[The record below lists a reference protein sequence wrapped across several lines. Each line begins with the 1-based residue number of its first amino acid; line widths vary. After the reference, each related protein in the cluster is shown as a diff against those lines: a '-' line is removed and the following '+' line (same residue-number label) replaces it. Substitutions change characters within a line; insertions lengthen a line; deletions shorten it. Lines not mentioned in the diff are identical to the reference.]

1 MPRQATKLTKKDLDS
16 LRTKAEA
23 DPTFSCTLADAGQ
36 PGLQVSA
43 RNGRVR
49 FSFRYRPPGGRLR
62 KTIPI
67 DLYGAITLEEAR
79 EIAAAHRGQVAW
91 RIDPAAAIAA
101 EEAAST
107 TVAQAVANYLADYQ
121 LRIDTGE
128 KGKPGGLAAA
138 RRLLEKNVLPQLG
151 ALRVRDVTTDHV
163 KKLQRSMAGRPVEAN
178 RTLTALSAV
187 YRFENVELPFKR
199 KDRFKET
206 GERRDLS
213 AGELI
218 ALGEALNAAE
228 RAGKMNP
235 AVLFA
240 IRFLAMTGF
249 RRSELLGQTLKVRR
263 GTHEGLRWADVD
275 LDNGRVYLRDSK
287 TGKQE
292 RVIGAAAVE
301 LLRAAKPQT
310 AKPMDCVCPGEV
322 VSSPFTGIDKPRARL
337 WAEAGIE
344 GGPRGRADLHSLRH
358 SFASVGS
365 HVQNGR
371 FASFIGPLLGH
382 GFKQAKS
389 ITMRYVHP
397 NSDQL
402 RPAADAIAAEIGRLL
417 GLAEPAALLT
427 FPTRSQR

>member
-1 MPRQATKLTKKDLDS
+1 MPRQATKLSKKDLDN
-16 LRTKAEA
+16 LRTKAER
-23 DPTFSCTLADAGQ
+23 DPTFTCTLADAGQ

-49 FSFRYRPPGGRLR
+49 FSFRYRPPGGGLR

-79 EIAAAHRGQVAW
+79 DIAAAHRGQVAW
-91 RIDPAAAIAA
+91 RIDPAVAIAA

-107 TVAQAVANYLADYQ
+107 TVEQAVANYLAEYQ
-121 LRIDTGE
+121 RRIEEGG

-138 RRLLEKNVLPQLG
+138 RRLLEKNVLPHLG
-151 ALRVRDVTTDHV
+151 TLRLRDVTADHV
-163 KKLQRSMAGRPVEAN
+163 KRMLRSKAGRPVEAN
-178 RTLTALSAV
+178 RTVTALFAV
-187 YRFENVELPFKR
+187 FRSENTELPYDR
-199 KDRFKET
+199 KDRLKET
-206 GERRDLS
+206 GQRRDLS
-213 AGELI
+213 AVELM

-228 RAGKMNP
+228 QAGKMNP
-235 AVLFA
+235 GVLFA
-240 IRFLAMTGF
+240 IRFLALTGF

-263 GTHEGLRWADVD
+263 GEHEGLRWADVD
-275 LDNGRVYLRDSK
+275 LDSGRVFLRDSK

-301 LLRAAKPQT
+301 LLRAAKPQD
-310 AKPMDCVCPGEV
+310 AKPMDCVCPGET
-322 VSSPFTGIDKPRARL
+322 VSSPFTAIDKPRARL

-344 GGPRGRADLHSLRH
+344 GSPRGRADLHSLRH

-389 ITMRYVHP
+389 VTMRYVHP

-402 RPAADAIAAEIGRLL
+402 RPAADAIAAELARLIGL
-417 GLAEPAALLT
+417 GSIATVIE
-427 FPTRSQR
+427 FPRKEAR